1 MKWFVLLI
9 ALAGGALA
17 EGLHRKIQPVPGP
30 ATVTLGEKLAR
41 LDVPAGML
49 FLGRDDTIHVLR
61 RAGNPTDGSE
71 IGLVHPANPT
81 DKFFIVI
88 EHQPIGHIA
97 DDDLLDLDALM
108 ASVVKAQGEQNED
121 RKRRALTQITITGW
135 AEPPRYDHPTKR
147 MTWAVKA
154 KSGKEELV
162 NYRTRLLG
170 RDGFLSFNLVTDP
183 AAFPHDKKAVLG
195 VLAGTSYLPGA
206 RYEDYQPGKDRESGC
221 GLGDLVV
228 GGGPGSGSP
237 VGSRWLSSMTLAKGL
252 KILAGVAVAL
262 FVLVRRSRRRR
273 GHVVSVSGPHS
284 T

>member
-1 MKWFVLLI
+1 MRWVALL
-9 ALAGGALA
+9 LAFAGAVCA
-17 EGLHRKIQPVPGP
+17 QAQHRKIQPVPGP
-30 ATVTLGEKLAR
+30 AAVTLAAKLAR

-49 FLGRDDTIHVLR
+49 YLGREDTIYVLR

-71 IGLVHPANPT
+71 IGLVHPANPN

-88 EHQPIGHIA
+88 EHQPIGHVA

-108 ASVVKAQGEQNED
+108 ASVVKAQAEQNED
-121 RKRRALTQITITGW
+121 RKRRALPEITITGW
-135 AEPPRYDHPTKR
+135 AEPPRYDHPSKR

-183 AAFPHDKKAVLG
+183 AAFSHDKHAVLA
-195 VLAGTSYLPGA
+195 VLAATSYLPGA
-206 RYEDYQPGKDRESGC
+206 RYEDFQPGKDRESGC

-228 GGGPGSGSP
+228 GGGPGSGSS
-237 VGSRWLSSMTLAKGL
+237 VGSRWWSSMTLAKGL
-252 KILAGVAVAL
+252 KILAGVALAL
-262 FVLVRRSRRRR
+262 FVLFRKSRRRQR
-273 GHVVSVSGPHS
+273 GYVVPR